1 MSLNTLPYDLLFNIA
16 QYLAVDDVHNL
27 QGVSTPRTPF
37 CRSASLTRIVSGSQT
52 CKSLRTFTL
61 TRPVYR
67 ALAHGLLARSRPL
80 PLPAFQRLS
89 DLSTPSL
96 IKAVDRAHSF
106 EKAWRVRAPRP
117 AKSSFSLSPS
127 PSTSSD
133 RPSQWY
139 TKISAPPNEE
149 IDWLS
154 PITSSYTL
162 CATKSGRV
170 ICWDVARDVCLAEWD
185 PRTLS
190 TQRGSHERVSQDGHK
205 IDRLKSKEDGDD
217 NDDDGQEGVD
227 AEKKWEL
234 WKCRV
239 EFDERAV
246 YFTMARVLEGS

>member
-1 MSLNTLPYDLLFNIA
+1 M
-16 QYLAVDDVHNL
+16 
-27 QGVSTPRTPF
+27 
-37 CRSASLTRIVSGSQT
+37 
-52 CKSLRTFTL
+52 
-61 TRPVYR
+61 
-67 ALAHGLLARSRPL
+67 
-80 PLPAFQRLS
+80 PLPAFQRLA
-89 DLSTPSL
+89 DLSTQNL
-96 IKAVDRAHSF
+96 IKAVDRANKF

-117 AKSSFSLSPS
+117 ARSSFSLSAS
-127 PSTSSD
+127 GSTASEGQQ
-133 RPSQWY
+133 QWY

-185 PRTLS
+185 PRTLAAYY
-190 TQRGSHERVSQDGHK
+190 GSGERVPKDSVKGNRSK
-205 IDRLKSKEDGDD
+205 IAEEDDEDEDEEDEETNG
-217 NDDDGQEGVD
+217 
-227 AEKKWEL
+227 EKKWEL

>member
-1 MSLNTLPYDLLFNIA
+1 MDQT
-16 QYLAVDDVHNL
+16 
-27 QGVSTPRTPF
+27 
-37 CRSASLTRIVSGSQT
+37 CRS
-52 CKSLRTFTL
+52 LRAFTL

-89 DLSTPSL
+89 DLSTPRL

-117 AKSSFSLSPS
+117 ARSPFSLSTT

-133 RPSQWY
+133 RPGQWY

-190 TQRGSHERVSQDGHK
+190 TRCGSSERVSKDVHK
-205 IDRLKSKEDGDD
+205 PEQRKSREEADNGDGD
-217 NDDDGQEGVD
+217 GQGNVD